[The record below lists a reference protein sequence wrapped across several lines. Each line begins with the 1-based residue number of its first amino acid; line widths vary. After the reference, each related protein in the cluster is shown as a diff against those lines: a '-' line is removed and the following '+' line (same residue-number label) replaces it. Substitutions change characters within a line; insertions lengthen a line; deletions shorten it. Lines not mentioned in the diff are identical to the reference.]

1 MTRPGELGT
10 IVNVTDLK
18 SVPNRSEDQDPA
30 ARHPPQS
37 APTGTERWYRRLI
50 ETALEGVWVVDREGR
65 TTFANRAM
73 EKMLGDPPGGMV
85 GHSLY
90 EFIDGDRRAVTERN
104 LSERFDG
111 IPREHEARIVRRDGS
126 KVWVNMSTTPLVD
139 DDGNVCEA
147 LAMVTDITERKRAEA
162 ALVDSESRF
171 RTLAQVSPVGIFQ
184 TDLTGATIYVNR
196 DRWNEFTGLD
206 DEEAD
211 AVGYSAAL
219 HPDDRER
226 VFAEWN
232 EAARTQRPFKSQY
245 RFVSKEG
252 KITWV
257 IGQALPQRAP
267 DGTVLGFIG
276 TATDI
281 TERRRDEEELEQ
293 LNVDLEAR
301 VTERTAELE
310 AFAYSVSHDLRAP
323 LRAVQGFSD
332 ALLDDYD
339 DKLDDTGQDYLRR
352 IGQAATR
359 MDRLIREL
367 LAYSRLSSSSMHP
380 QLVSLGSIVTEAAET
395 IAPEIADGQAELVV
409 DRPLPTV
416 RAHGPALRQVV
427 ANLLSNAVKFV
438 EPGQKARVQVWAES
452 RGPNV
457 RLWIE
462 DNGIGIAPE
471 HCERIMRVFER
482 LHGQEEYP
490 GTGIGLAIAK
500 KATSRL
506 GGHLG
511 VESELGQ
518 GSRFWIE
525 LPQAS
530 DTP

>member
-1 MTRPGELGT
+1 
-10 IVNVTDLK
+10 VSDLK
-18 SVPNRSEDQDPA
+18 SVPNRSETQDPTG
-30 ARHPPQS
+30 RHTPQS

-73 EKMLGDPPGGMV
+73 EKMLGDPPGGLV
-85 GHSLY
+85 GRSLY
-90 EFIDGDRRAVTERN
+90 EFIDAERRAVTKRN
-104 LSERFDG
+104 LSERFNG
-111 IPREHEARIVRRDGS
+111 VAREHEAKIVRRDGTEM
-126 KVWVNMSTTPLVD
+126 WVNMSTTPLVD
-139 DDGNVCEA
+139 DDGNISEA
-147 LAMVTDITERKRAEA
+147 LAMVTDITERKQAEA
-162 ALVDSESRF
+162 ALLDSESRF

-206 DEEAD
+206 NEEAD
-211 AVGYSAAL
+211 AIGYSSAL

-232 EAARTQRPFKSQY
+232 EAAQAQRPFKSQY
-245 RFVSKEG
+245 RFVNKEG
-252 KITWV
+252 KVTWV

-267 DGTVLGFIG
+267 DGEVLGFIG

-281 TERRRDEEELEQ
+281 TERRRDEEELER

-339 DKLDDTGQDYLRR
+339 DKLDETGQDYLRR

-359 MDRLIREL
+359 MDRLIRDL

-380 QLVSLGSIVTEAAET
+380 QEVSLGSIVTEAAET
-395 IAPEIADGQAELVV
+395 IAPEVADRQAELVV

-416 RAHGPALRQVV
+416 RAYGPALRQVV

-438 EPGQKARVQVWAES
+438 EPGQEARVRVWAES
-452 RGPNV
+452 RGPHV

-462 DNGIGIAPE
+462 DSGIGIAPE

-482 LHGQEEYP
+482 LHGEDEYP

-500 KATSRL
+500 KAISRL

-511 VESELGQ
+511 VESELGH

-525 LPQAS
+525 LPHAS